1 MKPLHTAL
9 FLVPLLA
16 ACGGATIVLKSPI
29 QEQCDKAGLQGC
41 PALVDGALVY
51 LGGDKVNGKAQMLS
65 ASAQNAPE
73 KVKVFADAIR
83 VLPLDK
89 IPGAGAKYG
98 AIILEIADILA
109 GAQPAPAPVVAVV
122 APAPAPTKIV
132 LAGGMQ
138 LEGAQ
143 LAGIPDIEFDTA
155 KATIKASPQNEATL
169 RLLLLGGQT
178 NPNITLLRVEGHTD
192 SDGDPASNQALS
204 EGRAQAVVDWL
215 VAHGIARERLHPV
228 GCAAR
233 DPLFPNDTPE
243 HKARNRRTEFDIE
256 AINGQRPEGYTDA
269 CAPNSFRHPH

>member
-9 FLVPLLA
+9 FLVPFLA
-16 ACGGATIVLKSPI
+16 ACGGATLVLKSPI
-29 QEQCDKAGLQGC
+29 QDQCDKAGLQGC

-51 LGGDKVNGKAQMLS
+51 IGGDKVNGKQQMI
-65 ASAQNAPE
+65 AAAATNTPD

-98 AIILEIADILA
+98 AIIIEIADILA
-109 GAQPAPAPVVAVV
+109 GAAPAPAPVAVVV

-155 KATIKASPQNEATL
+155 KASIKQTAQNEATL
-169 RLLLLGGQT
+169 RLLLLGGNT

-192 SDGDPASNQALS
+192 SDGDPAANQALS
-204 EGRAQAVVDWL
+204 EARANAVVEWL
-215 VAHGIARERLHPV
+215 VAHGIARGRLHPV

-256 AINGQRPEGYTDA
+256 AFAGQRPDGYTDA
-269 CAPNSFRHPH
+269 CAPNSFRHAH